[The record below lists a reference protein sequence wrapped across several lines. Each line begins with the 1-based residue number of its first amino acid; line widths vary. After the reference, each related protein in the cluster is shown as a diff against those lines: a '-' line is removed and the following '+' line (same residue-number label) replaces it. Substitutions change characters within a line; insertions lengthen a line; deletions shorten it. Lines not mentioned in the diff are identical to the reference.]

1 MTIESIINTYTLF
14 FCLKFPIF
22 LIFLNLLFFSE
33 IILIS
38 YITWGLGIGD
48 WGLE

>member
-22 LIFLNLLFFSE
+22 LIFLNFNLNYN
-33 IILIS
+33 IIFIIFQKIFNI
-38 YITWGLGIGD
+38 YIY
-48 WGLE
+48 